1 MFGGPRPKAR
11 ALSPLLWGEQDG
23 KAQARHGCTGSR
35 TPLLFPTSHGRCHL
49 SRKTVDASSREDNG
63 FRVTCMCLPTPL
75 RGRSEALYGDACRAH
90 PAEIGCASSPGGS
103 VPRDTCR
110 VDPEGDWACEL
121 MGGGGATTGHVQG
134 CRVHPAEIGCVRSPW
149 ASVPRDTCRANP
161 SLFHG
166 LGSEVPGGGALCHRG
181 DVPWD
186 PRGTG
191 SATGQHAVPSAVQ
204 TAQAFSQGGEQRST
218 GRPQNGVS
226 RVC

>member
-1 MFGGPRPKAR
+1 MGVPDQRPGLCRPSFGVSKTAKHRPDMAARAHGPHFSSPRPTGDATCHVRPWTPALGRTMDSELHACVCPRPSGEEAR
-11 ALSPLLWGEQDG
+11 PFMGTRAGHTLQRLDVRAHLGG
-23 KAQARHGCTGSR
+23 A
-35 TPLLFPTSHGRCHL
+35 FPGTRAGWTLRGIGR
-49 SRKTVDASSREDNG
+49 ASS
-63 FRVTCMCLPTPL
+63 
-75 RGRSEALYGDACRAH
+75 
-90 PAEIGCASSPGGS
+90 
-103 VPRDTCR
+103 
-110 VDPEGDWACEL
+110 WA
-121 MGGGGATTGHVQG
+121 GGGATTGHVQG